1 MNYDFQKPANNLHEL
16 PLSHPGIIDIESF
29 DAHFQLRCYK
39 PSPELEPFVTHIW
52 VQRQRQPNSKPQK
65 PLIEVLSGPNIYLFF
80 TAQKA
85 FIHGITRHEFAYD
98 AFTSEVTA
106 GVKFRPGGFY
116 PFLGKPVSELE
127 SNTDITAVFQAA
139 DNIFREGL
147 LRQSDEAIVSS
158 LETLLLDKQPETN
171 RSLEL
176 VTKIVAALDN
186 NTSLRTVGSIA
197 QAFHM
202 SERSLQL
209 LFQVHVGVGLKW
221 IITRK
226 RLLETVSQ
234 VKERSN
240 SSQAEVAA
248 ELGYNSQSHFT
259 RDFKDTTGQLPSHYL
274 KRDRE
279 SL

>member
-1 MNYDFQKPANNLHEL
+1 MNDDFQKPANNLREL
-16 PLSHPGIIDIESF
+16 PLSHPGIIDIEGF
-29 DAHFQLRCYK
+29 DTHFQLRCYE
-39 PSPELEPFVTHIW
+39 PSPQLAPFVTHIW
-52 VQRQRQPNSKPQK
+52 VQRRRQPRQKAQK
-65 PLIEVLSGPNIYLFF
+65 PLVEVLSGPNIYLFF
-80 TAQKA
+80 TTQQA
-85 FIHGITRHEFAYD
+85 FIHGITRHEFSYN
-98 AFTSEVTA
+98 AFASTVTA

-116 PFLGKPVSELE
+116 PFLDKPVSGLE
-127 SNTDITAVFQAA
+127 PNADITSVFPTA
-139 DNIFREGL
+139 DRAFREGL
-147 LRQSDEAIVSS
+147 LEQSDEIIVRR
-158 LETLLLDKQPETN
+158 LEALLMDKQPQGN
-171 RSLEL
+171 KNL
-176 VTKIVAALDN
+176 VLVSKVLAALDDDA
-186 NTSLRTVGSIA
+186 SLRTVGSIA

-274 KRDRE
+274 RKVV
-279 SL
+279 